1 MQLLVSFAE
10 WHLGHTVGQ
19 VSDSL
24 LWFRSWSLGC
34 KIKPSVRLHG
44 QRSVCL
50 EFLPLPLPLPFQ
62 IN

>member
-1 MQLLVSFAE
+1 MQLLVSFE
-10 WHLGHTVGQ
+10 ERRLGNTVGQ

-34 KIKPSVRLHG
+34 RIKPGVRLHG
-44 QRSVCL
+44 QCSVCL
-50 EFLPLPLPLPFQ
+50 EFLSLPLPLPLQ